1 MIVSFMSFQITP
13 ATSYAGTTAEIIHL
27 NPQVAAE
34 SGENPDLL
42 SQLRPL
48 DDEIRLAL
56 LNKASGHSTI
66 RTKVDE
72 DTPPQ
77 IPRRSTSYDIFSK
90 PAMPKLSPPTP
101 FADDSEDSFPH
112 IIPTKKVRKTL
123 NNVSKCSTNNY
134 FSFIG
139 FRKQNVASEVKTHV
153 RSLATSTPIQGR
165 PFRSPIRRQRHLAAK
180 KQRRNSL

>member
-1 MIVSFMSFQITP
+1 MKEVDKCKSRIKIKKSFLAPLLGIEPGPSGQKTVVKLLLLVSLQITP

-27 NPQVAAE
+27 NPHVAE
-34 SGENPDLL
+34 TGDNPDLL

-56 LNKASGHSTI
+56 LNKASQISTI
-66 RTKVDE
+66 RTKLEE

-112 IIPTKKVRKTL
+112 IIPTKKVKRNLKNCFIHGSPILL
-123 NNVSKCSTNNY
+123 NNVTKCCTN
-134 FSFIG
+134 
-139 FRKQNVASEVKTHV
+139 K
-153 RSLATSTPIQGR
+153 
-165 PFRSPIRRQRHLAAK
+165 
-180 KQRRNSL
+180 

>member
-66 RTKVDE
+66 RTAKVDE

-112 IIPTKKVRKTL
+112 IIPTKKVRK
-123 NNVSKCSTNNY
+123 
-134 FSFIG
+134 
-139 FRKQNVASEVKTHV
+139 H
-153 RSLATSTPIQGR
+153 
-165 PFRSPIRRQRHLAAK
+165 
-180 KQRRNSL
+180 

>member
-1 MIVSFMSFQITP
+1 MSFQITP

-123 NNVSKCSTNNY
+123 KNVSKYCTNNSLF
-134 FSFIG
+134 FSG

>member
-1 MIVSFMSFQITP
+1 MLLNLWLFGINLNDLHVNGMTPFDRFSYFQITP

-66 RTKVDE
+66 RTAKVDE

-112 IIPTKKVRKTL
+112 IIPTKKVRK
-123 NNVSKCSTNNY
+123 
-134 FSFIG
+134 ID
-139 FRKQNVASEVKTHV
+139 
-153 RSLATSTPIQGR
+153 
-165 PFRSPIRRQRHLAAK
+165 
-180 KQRRNSL
+180 

>member
-1 MIVSFMSFQITP
+1 MKEVEKSRIKTRKSFLAPLLGIEPGPSAFRVKDCIKIFLLISLQITP

-27 NPQVAAE
+27 NPHVAE
-34 SGENPDLL
+34 TGDNPDLL

-56 LNKASGHSTI
+56 LNKASQISTT
-66 RTKVDE
+66 RTKLEE

-112 IIPTKKVRKTL
+112 IIPTKKV
-123 NNVSKCSTNNY
+123 
-134 FSFIG
+134 
-139 FRKQNVASEVKTHV
+139 
-153 RSLATSTPIQGR
+153 
-165 PFRSPIRRQRHLAAK
+165 K
-180 KQRRNSL
+180 KKS